1 MKRKILCVCFGNTC
15 RSPML
20 QAFLSRILPREKFE
34 IESVG
39 LADRSGAPASSH
51 AVECMS
57 EKGLDITGH
66 RSRKASDLD
75 LISYD
80 YIYCVEEVLSQQLVA
95 LGAPKEKVQVVEV
108 SNPYGQD
115 LETYRACAAILSK
128 LAEMLASKLNQ

>member
-1 MKRKILCVCFGNTC
+1 
-15 RSPML
+15 
-20 QAFLSRILPREKFE
+20 
-34 IESVG
+34 
-39 LADRSGAPASSH
+39 
-51 AVECMS
+51 MS